1 MPPVSTYTPAR
12 ELAARV
18 ISLLRA
24 DPVLNGAAP
33 TGVAGY
39 VGGLLFPDFAPRVN
53 GDDDRVYTSSAT
65 LPPDVNVRGALP
77 RILVE
82 AKMHPHQYEQEPDVL
97 TGAITLWIHLVVPD
111 DQEEYG
117 DRIAAYVVQLLVS
130 TQLSTNRI
138 LASGLYLTSDPEM
151 KDRIAAFE
159 GAWEYVFG
167 FRSAS
172 GSSLQ

>member
-18 ISLLRA
+18 IGLLRA
-24 DPVLNGAAP
+24 DATLNGAAP
-33 TGVAGY
+33 TGLAGY
-39 VGGLLFPDFAPRVN
+39 VGGLLFPDWAPRVN
-53 GDDDRVYTSSAT
+53 VDDDRVYTSSAQ
-65 LPPDVNVRGALP
+65 LPPDVNLRAALP
-77 RILVE
+77 RILIE
-82 AKMHPHQYEQEPDVL
+82 TKWTPHGYEQEPDVL
-97 TGAITLWIHLVVPD
+97 TGPLALWLHLVVPD

-117 DRIAAYVVQLLVS
+117 DRIAAYVVQFLIS

-138 LASGLYLTSDPEM
+138 LASGLYLTPDPEM

-159 GAWEYVFG
+159 GAWEYVYG